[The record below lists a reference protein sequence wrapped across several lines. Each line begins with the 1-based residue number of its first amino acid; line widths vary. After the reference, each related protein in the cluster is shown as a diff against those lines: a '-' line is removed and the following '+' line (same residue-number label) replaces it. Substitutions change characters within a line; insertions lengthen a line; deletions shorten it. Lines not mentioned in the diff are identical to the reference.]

1 METQMITP
9 SNESMEP
16 EQSMVTSARKRSN
29 KTTSRCALTAA
40 PAIAALVMA
49 ACGGTQLHG
58 KYVTSKQ
65 HAGQF
70 SGLVESEIEFKSGNK
85 ANVIVGVFGMQ
96 GPTQEVDYEVRGKE
110 VTIKNPQGTMVA
122 RITDD
127 GCLDFGGAFGKLC
140 KKAERAAS
148 QKGGPEGKALARAHP
163 APMKSEAYDASMKS
177 DLRNLVT
184 AEEAY
189 FADSVKYSSRITCA
203 DPPRRGAVAFCAT
216 AGNVLG
222 AVRVGSGPEAGW
234 SANMKNANTPRT
246 CAIYVGAVTPVAPA
260 TRNGGEGQPVCSSV
274 L

>member
-1 METQMITP
+1 METQMITT
-9 SNESMEP
+9 NNKSMEP
-16 EQSMVTSARKRSN
+16 EQPMVTSARKRSN
-29 KTTSRCALTAA
+29 KTTSRCPLTAA
-40 PAIAALVMA
+40 PAIVALLVA
-49 ACGGTQLHG
+49 ACGGAQLHG
-58 KYVTSKQ
+58 KYFTSKQ
-65 HAGQF
+65 PAVQF

-110 VTIKNPQGTMVA
+110 VTIKSPQGTMVA
-122 RITDD
+122 RITND

-140 KKAERAAS
+140 KRAERTAS
-148 QKGGPEGKALARAHP
+148 HKAGPEGSALARAH
-163 APMKSEAYDASMKS
+163 AASMKSEAYDASMRS

-216 AGNVLG
+216 AGNVLS
-222 AVRVGSGPEAGW
+222 AVTVGSGTEAGW
-234 SANMKNANTPRT
+234 SASMKNGSTSRT
-246 CAIYVGAVTPVAPA
+246 CAIYVGTVTPLAPA
-260 TRNGGEGQPVCSSV
+260 TRNGQEGRPVCSSV